1 MKTYLITGGSR
12 GLGKFL
18 VKNYLVNSNNIIC
31 ISRKKNNPKKLKDK
45 NLFNYYVDL
54 GNSKQVKILLK
65 KLKKKFKKIDY
76 IISCVGKSNFSH
88 LRGSKINEWELAF
101 NDNFFSN
108 TNLVDNYSKIFNKNS
123 KGTKIIIICSIAGV
137 KVIDAPITY
146 STAKAALIFYC
157 RHKAKNLSNLGINI
171 NTISRA

>member
-1 MKTYLITGGSR
+1 M
-12 GLGKFL
+12 
-18 VKNYLVNSNNIIC
+18 
-31 ISRKKNNPKKLKDK
+31 
-45 NLFNYYVDL
+45 
-54 GNSKQVKILLK
+54 
-65 KLKKKFKKIDY
+65 
-76 IISCVGKSNFSH
+76 
-88 LRGSKINEWELAF
+88 AF

-171 NTISRA
+171 NTISPGNILQDDNVWYNKIKKNKKKVLNYIKKNVPLNSFCKPEYIKEMCDYLLSSSGNYITGSNFILDGGQVLNE